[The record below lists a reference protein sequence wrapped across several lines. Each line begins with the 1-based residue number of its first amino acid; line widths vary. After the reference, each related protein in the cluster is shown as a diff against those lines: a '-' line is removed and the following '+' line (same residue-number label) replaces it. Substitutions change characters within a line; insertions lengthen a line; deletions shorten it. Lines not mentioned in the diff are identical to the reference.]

1 MMKDALD
8 WLRAHAHP
16 MLEAG
21 LHKGHNVAHMAYLGL
36 VSVESH
42 GWYGKAALA
51 LLVIG
56 VASHFAGVGVS
67 DD

>member
-1 MMKDALD
+1 
-8 WLRAHAHP
+8 
-16 MLEAG
+16 
-21 LHKGHNVAHMAYLGL
+21 MAYLGL

-56 VASHFAGVGVS
+56 VAAHIAGVGVG